1 MPPTTPQLVH
11 YQSETSIITALENLR
26 PKVLMKMS
34 SSLEFSN
41 VKRSV
46 SDVVLV
52 PVQASPGETTV
63 VLANNG
69 YNDDMPDSNTSE
81 TTGTCVTSYLQS
93 IADSG
98 IEESTNSELSV
109 RLVHQSKPFLAKF
122 ATNVPSSEDDKDS
135 SPDADSF
142 VNNQRLLDGPYLS
155 TDSFFKDSVLSSLEK
170 EYELNLDLP
179 FIDDVV
185 FTS

>member
-1 MPPTTPQLVH
+1 
-11 YQSETSIITALENLR
+11 
-26 PKVLMKMS
+26 MS

-63 VLANNG
+63 VLANNR
-69 YNDDMPDSNTSE
+69 YNNDMPDSNTSE
-81 TTGTCVTSYLQS
+81 TTGTCVTFHLQS
-93 IADSG
+93 FADSG
-98 IEESTNSELSV
+98 IEESTNSELRV
-109 RLVHQSKPFLAKF
+109 GLVHQSKPFLVKF
-122 ATNVPSSEDDKDS
+122 ETNGTFSEGDKEFP
-135 SPDADSF
+135 PDADSF

-155 TDSFFKDSVLSSLEK
+155 TDSFLKDSVLSSLEK
-170 EYELNLDLP
+170 EYKLNLDLP
-179 FIDDVV
+179 FIDDVA